1 MLVRIQ
7 RKRNPCT
14 LLIAIQIGTVT
25 VKEYGSW
32 LGQICRIGSDR
43 VHNISKIG
51 GEWFSQVSSYLGLG
65 RGRGPQ
71 KEMPSVSPFALG
83 EVS

>member
-1 MLVRIQ
+1 MSE
-7 RKRNPCT
+7 PT
-14 LLIAIQIGTVT
+14 LEGCIVSKAG
-25 VKEYGSW
+25 W
-32 LGQICRIGSDR
+32 LGQICRRMGNR